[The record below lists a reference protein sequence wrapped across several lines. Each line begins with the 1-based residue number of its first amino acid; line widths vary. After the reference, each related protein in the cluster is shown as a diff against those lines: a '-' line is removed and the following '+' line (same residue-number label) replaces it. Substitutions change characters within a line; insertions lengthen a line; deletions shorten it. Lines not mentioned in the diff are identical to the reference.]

1 MGSIIPLSIAGIVL
15 AFLIAVLADF
25 PIGEAFTSFDPNDET
40 YIVEA
45 VDEVSRLFTGNVI
58 AIIDELIT
66 FQTDPDYARAEA
78 RRLEVMDHG
87 NRLTG
92 DFSSFQTRVEG
103 EFSLLIAQ
111 AEELASS
118 TDSTITE

>member
-40 YIVEA
+40 YSVEA